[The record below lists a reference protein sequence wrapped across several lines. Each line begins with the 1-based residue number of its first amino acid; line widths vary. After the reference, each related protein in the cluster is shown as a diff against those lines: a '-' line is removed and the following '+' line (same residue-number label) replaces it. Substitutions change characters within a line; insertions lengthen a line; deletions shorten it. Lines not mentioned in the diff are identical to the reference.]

1 MYKTLRKT
9 FLLIAGFTLTSLLFA
24 QTNKANRGS
33 AVEINYPTRD
43 YTVSEKNLTNA
54 DKFTKHAFVYLPAGY
69 NADNKKTKYPLVILQ
84 HGNGGN
90 EWAWGLQD
98 EGEVRRSLD
107 NGIASGKVKKMIVVT
122 TSGVSDKTWQNTE
135 NGSSLNGAN
144 KFGSELR
151 NDLLPYLKNNFNIL
165 EGRENTA
172 MAGLSMG
179 AEQTM
184 NIGIGECLDIFSYFG
199 AFSSIPFSRPLDP
212 GSAYKKPAVYIKEV
226 DNAFNSKLK
235 IKLLY
240 MTCGTNDG
248 GFYPGYSD
256 YIVEMPKW
264 KRIEKFEKETIQ
276 GAGHEW
282 KVLVNG
288 FDHFIQKIFK

>member
-1 MYKTLRKT
+1 MIKNFKKT
-9 FLLIAGFTLTSLLFA
+9 FLFITVIILASLLYA
-24 QTNKANRGS
+24 APAKAEKGTV
-33 AVEINYPTRD
+33 VEIYYPTQD
-43 YTVSEKNLTNA
+43 YTVPENNLSSQ
-54 DKFTKHAFVYLPAGY
+54 DKYNKHAFVYLPAGY
-69 NADNKKTKYPLVILQ
+69 NADDKKTKYPLVILQ

-107 NGIASGKVKKMIVVT
+107 NGISSGKVKKMIVVT

-135 NGSSLNGAN
+135 NGSSLTGAN

-151 NDLLPYLKNNFNIL
+151 NDLLPYLKENFNIL

-184 NIGIGECLDIFSYFG
+184 NIGIGEYLDMFSYFG

-212 GSAYKKPAVYIKEV
+212 GSAYKKPAVYISEV
-226 DNAFNSKLK
+226 DKAFDSKLK
-235 IKLLY
+235 IHLLY

-282 KVLVNG
+282 KVWVNG
-288 FDHFIQKIFK
+288 FDHFIQMIF